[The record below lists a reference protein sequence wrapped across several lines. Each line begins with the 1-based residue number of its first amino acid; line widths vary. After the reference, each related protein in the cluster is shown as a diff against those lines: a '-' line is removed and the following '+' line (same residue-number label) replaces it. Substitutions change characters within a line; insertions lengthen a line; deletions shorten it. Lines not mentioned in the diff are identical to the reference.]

1 MFQTS
6 YKVPTLNPSKK
17 ASRHLIYL
25 CLYYRI
31 EYLNNNRFFDSFA
44 SMRIEKEEVLALVRK
59 YLDTPSDELKAF
71 CHYFVGEIQS
81 KGKTNAVEAPPD
93 GVSEESVRRLQ
104 GLQYLALL
112 AVGIVQTSGHDVKVE
127 DLSLEVALRG
137 AFEMPTAF
145 YFNLNQNGCDLH
157 ISFLSFF
164 SKDTLTVNV
173 TRSGSGVG
181 KMLFINLD
189 DVRGL
194 ERPSRM
200 SIAER
205 GSLLYQAGTIARLL
219 VDQLESKDGIDEKTL
234 I

>member
-1 MFQTS
+1 
-6 YKVPTLNPSKK
+6 
-17 ASRHLIYL
+17 
-25 CLYYRI
+25 
-31 EYLNNNRFFDSFA
+31 
-44 SMRIEKEEVLALVRK
+44 MRIEKEEVLALVRK

-81 KGKTNAVEAPPD
+81 KGKTNAVEATHD

-112 AVGIVQTSGHDVKVE
+112 AVGMVQTAWPDVKIE
-127 DLSLEVALRG
+127 NPCLEVALRG
-137 AFEMPTAF
+137 AFEKPLAF
-145 YFNLNQNGCDLH
+145 YFKLRHDGRKLFVFFRSYFSEDIVKVDVVLEGSWIGKSLH
-157 ISFLSFF
+157 I
-164 SKDTLTVNV
+164 K
-173 TRSGSGVG
+173 
-181 KMLFINLD
+181 LD
-189 DVRGL
+189 DVRGM